1 MRKGME
7 SDPYNFTVKIGI
19 SMDDL
24 ACWEKGCD
32 Q

>member
-19 SMDDL
+19 YIIFIVTAL
-24 ACWEKGCD
+24 NEGK
-32 Q
+32 